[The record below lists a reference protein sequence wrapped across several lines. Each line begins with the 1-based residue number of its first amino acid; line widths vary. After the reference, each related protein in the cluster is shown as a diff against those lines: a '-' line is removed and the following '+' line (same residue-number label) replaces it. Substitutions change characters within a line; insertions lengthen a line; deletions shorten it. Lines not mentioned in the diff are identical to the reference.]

1 MKHKIVSKS
10 EQMEPFVVR
19 ESMLNDGHRCGACHN
34 VSDAKVR
41 MINRNQESEYA
52 FKMSVY
58 VCVYI
63 VPSIDYVRA
72 LYLRPWGLAVGV
84 VNAFSS
90 NAPGPIMRLL
100 RGSQQSAG
108 LIL

>member
-1 MKHKIVSKS
+1 MNLRISFPTDGAKLMKHKIVSKS

-52 FKMSVY
+52 LKMSIC
-58 VCVYI
+58 VCVY
-63 VPSIDYVRA
+63 
-72 LYLRPWGLAVGV
+72 LLLAV
-84 VNAFSS
+84 
-90 NAPGPIMRLL
+90 
-100 RGSQQSAG
+100 
-108 LIL
+108 